1 MMSTIM
7 NSTGMMII
15 SAYLHDPQG
24 RLLLA
29 MIMIVIIVA
38 CAWRPELLE
47 CLVALAAVRKPNG
60 RPVGDPVSDLRLPA
74 PKARRSKRKA
84 PSTRG
89 SAKAKAK
96 LTDGRGGGDLI

>member
-15 SAYLHDPQG
+15 SAYQHDPQG

-38 CAWRPELLE
+38 CALRPELLE
-47 CLVALAAVRKPNG
+47 CLVALAAVRKPSG
-60 RPVGDPVSDLRLPA
+60 RPVGGPVSDVRLPA
-74 PKARRSKRKA
+74 PKARRSKGKA
-84 PSTRG
+84 PTTGG
-89 SAKAKAK
+89 SAKAKGKPKGA
-96 LTDGRGGGDLI
+96 RGGDLI